1 MCIYEVP
8 TKISLGKTLYLK
20 ITMGNSKNEMG
31 NCPFAPPPW
40 LRHCI
45 HIIVVHG
52 APRFANYY
60 QDHMVLQRAPQR
72 AVVRGYSDTSNTPIT
87 LTMNN
92 KDYQTMSAPSVNT
105 NEASIWSV
113 TLDAQPEEGP
123 FDVKVT
129 QSLPNGT
136 LITIVLHDVLFGDV
150 IHLQEWLSKEPFG
163 IKICSC
169 TIKTKVHIKSFQE
182 NRIPIIIVIYTI
194 VHFLR

>member
-1 MCIYEVP
+1 MD
-8 TKISLGKTLYLK
+8 
-20 ITMGNSKNEMG
+20 NSKNEMG
-31 NCPFAPPPW
+31 NCPFASPPW

-60 QDHMVLQRAPQR
+60 QDHMVLQRTSQR
-72 AVVRGYSDTSNTPIT
+72 AVVWGYSDTSNTPIT

-92 KDYQTMSAPSVNT
+92 KDYQTMSAPSLNT

-150 IHLQEWLSKEPFG
+150 W
-163 IKICSC
+163 ICSGQSNMQFSVNGMFNASIEIANTNKYPKVRLFALVNRVAYTPLEEPI
-169 TIKTKVHIKSFQE
+169 TIGMGWSVASNITVASG
-182 NRIPIIIVIYTI
+182 YT
-194 VHFLR
+194 